1 MKQNKF
7 FLGLATIAATVF
19 AFTSCSQDE
28 LSTAKAETPDPGQ
41 EILLSTNLSTT
52 RSISQTVQENQI
64 ANGVQVGVFVNETNS
79 TTNFVE
85 NGNNNY
91 FTADGSGGL
100 TIGNAD
106 NKIYY
111 PKTSNVDIYAY
122 APYQSGW
129 TITNLNANQDFT
141 VKADQSSDDNYKASD
156 LIWATPKTNQAS
168 SESALALAFAHKL
181 SKININIV
189 NNRTGL
195 SLKGATVSILNTV
208 RTATINPSTG
218 TTAVKDG
225 ESASAITV
233 ATYGTDSEPTATA
246 QSPATASA
254 IIVPQE
260 IAANTKF
267 IQVITSADQNNN
279 ESTTL
284 TAKIGTSNKTF
295 ASNKSYNYTLTIN
308 DNSVELTFNGTS
320 LGSWEDENESGDLE
334 DDTPAVTYTIGDYVL
349 KDGTFIK
356 AADYAANSSNV
367 AAIIFSTTVSSTDAA
382 AGYNAYAMGLT
393 RRTSRTFPDLD
404 SYKSQVLTSAVTGY
418 YAGYSDLDGRTK
430 TAQMLAHEFYTSGL
444 DDSGKSSFVAN
455 MSGYTPAF
463 TDAAKNETTGTVS
476 DWFLPSFGQMR
487 QILSEFGGVT
497 FVVSGEEDPSGT
509 NTGHTINGTALTSWS
524 SGTPFYTSAD
534 NALTTLVTNLNS
546 HVSGM
551 FAEGNICF
559 ATSTENGGSGHVNKF
574 WFIGTSNS
582 NKTYW
587 MGKGMQRGSTVPS
600 GNNYNTIPVVAVK
613 LPTE

>member
-41 EILLSTNLSTT
+41 EILLSTIFSTT
-52 RSISQTVQENQI
+52 RSISQTIQENQI

-129 TITNLNANQDFT
+129 TISDVNTNQNFT
-141 VKADQSSDDNYKASD
+141 VQADQSSDDNYKASD

-218 TTAVKDG
+218 ATAVKGG

-233 ATYGTDSEPTATA
+233 ATYGTESEPTATVE
-246 QSPATASA
+246 SPATASA

-267 IQVITSADQNNN
+267 IQVITSADHNNS

-349 KDGTFIK
+349 TDGTFVK
-356 AADYAANSSNV
+356 ANAYTSGTV
-367 AAIIFSTTVSSTDAA
+367 AGIIFSTSVSTTDAA
-382 AGYNAYAMGLT
+382 AGYGAYIMGLNRKKMAFPVNT
-393 RRTSRTFPDLD
+393 NYDTTSDE
-404 SYKSQVLTSAVTGY
+404 
-418 YAGYSDLDGRTK
+418 TK
-430 TAQMLAHEFYTSGL
+430 TSTKEYGAQMGTGINNFEDAFADYDGLTKTTTMMGSTYYTSLTTDQQASFMGNL
-444 DDSGKSSFVAN
+444 SWHNTTISGSVASSW
-455 MSGYTPAF
+455 Y
-463 TDAAKNETTGTVS
+463 
-476 DWFLPSFGQMR
+476 LPSFGQLI
-487 QILSEFGGVT
+487 QILNNLGDADITSSAVTTMDSSNLVELTGVST
-497 FVVSGEEDPSGT
+497 STIASKLQGIVDAVNGT
-509 NTGHTINGTALTSWS
+509 NN
-524 SGTPFYTSAD
+524 
-534 NALTTLVTNLNS
+534 
-546 HVSGM
+546 M
-551 FAEGNICF
+551 FANGNIQYVC
-559 ATSTENGGSGHVNKF
+559 STENG
-574 WFIGTSNS
+574 SNS
-582 NKTYW
+582 NSHW
-587 MGKGMQRGSTVPS
+587 GKAWQVKFNTD
-600 GNNYNTIPVVAVK
+600 GNVSVGKNLSRSNDSNYSVIPVAAVK